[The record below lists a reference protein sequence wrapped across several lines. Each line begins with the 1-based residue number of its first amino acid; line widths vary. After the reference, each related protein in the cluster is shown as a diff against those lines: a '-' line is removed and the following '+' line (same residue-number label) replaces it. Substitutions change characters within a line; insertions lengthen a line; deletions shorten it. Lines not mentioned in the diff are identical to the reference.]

1 MRTANMEIEVENAA
15 KAVVVRLGGS
25 IVIESSPSVR
35 AALQRLVRDKAKAIV
50 LSLGGAER
58 VDTSALATFIECAR
72 AVGQYGGK
80 LLVVG
85 LNEQATDTFSLAQVD
100 GAFLTFETEAD
111 ALASLG

>member
-1 MRTANMEIEVENAA
+1 MRPANVEIKVENAA
-15 KAVVVRLGGS
+15 GAVVVKLGGS

-35 AALQRLVRDKAKAIV
+35 AALHELVRDKAKTIV
-50 LSLGGAER
+50 LSLEGAKR

-72 AVGQYGGK
+72 AVGQYGGQ
-80 LLVVG
+80 LLVAG
-85 LNEQATDTFSLAQVD
+85 LSEQATDTFSLAQVG